1 MSKFLRVG
9 LALVLPALVIAGFIL
24 LPPVSSTP
32 VTSVASAFEVS
43 VEPKPLQAVCPG
55 ALIEVGGEDGTDLD
69 LIERIGEASIK
80 GYSSE
85 EITVPPLTGESL
97 PLIVEGAEQSTE
109 LLSVIQTQAASRQR
123 ASGLAAAFCEQPVT
137 SGWFI
142 SGASGVG
149 NESVLSA
156 ANWNEVDT
164 QLIVELHSTGGVV
177 SERFALA
184 AGQERLITLAPL
196 AALASVYAIRV
207 ESTGPALAVAM
218 QNRWSRGLTPLGI
231 ELTSTTQLPATLHWI
246 QPVTV
251 LAEGYQRPTLR
262 LFSPFGA
269 AEVVVTAFG
278 DQDPQLI
285 RTVVPEAGFAEV
297 DLELG
302 QGSYLLKVES
312 DIEVLAGVRNPAL
325 DPLDY
330 AWVYPQEL
338 FTSVALP
345 VPGYNSV
352 LRLANPGAL
361 AISITV
367 ATTTNDRPS
376 YQTLE
381 LGPFETIGI
390 PLSADVVSVQSA
402 SEFLAAI
409 EIVDGAGY
417 AVIGPSENRN
427 LGEDLLVSVR

>member
-1 MSKFLRVG
+1 
-9 LALVLPALVIAGFIL
+9 
-24 LPPVSSTP
+24 
-32 VTSVASAFEVS
+32 
-43 VEPKPLQAVCPG
+43 
-55 ALIEVGGEDGTDLD
+55 
-69 LIERIGEASIK
+69 
-80 GYSSE
+80 
-85 EITVPPLTGESL
+85 
-97 PLIVEGAEQSTE
+97 
-109 LLSVIQTQAASRQR
+109 
-123 ASGLAAAFCEQPVT
+123 
-137 SGWFI
+137 
-142 SGASGVG
+142 
-149 NESVLSA
+149 
-156 ANWNEVDT
+156 
-164 QLIVELHSTGGVV
+164 
-177 SERFALA
+177 
-184 AGQERLITLAPL
+184 
-196 AALASVYAIRV
+196 
-207 ESTGPALAVAM
+207 
-218 QNRWSRGLTPLGI
+218 
-231 ELTSTTQLPATLHWI
+231 
-246 QPVTV
+246 
-251 LAEGYQRPTLR
+251 

-278 DQDPQLI
+278 EQDPQLI

-338 FTSVALP
+338 FTSIALP